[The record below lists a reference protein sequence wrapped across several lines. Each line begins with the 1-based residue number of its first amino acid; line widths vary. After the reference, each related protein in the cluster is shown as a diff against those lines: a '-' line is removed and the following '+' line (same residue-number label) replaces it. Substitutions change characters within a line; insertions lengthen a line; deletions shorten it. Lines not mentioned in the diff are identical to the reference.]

1 VRRYVLTTGSAAVLL
16 ALAHL
21 VRIFVEGSHLL
32 RQPALLLA
40 TVASVGVGV
49 WAFVLLGRP
58 G

>member
-1 VRRYVLTTGSAAVLL
+1 MRRYIVITGAAAVLL

-21 VRIFVEGSHLL
+21 ARIFVEGSHLL
-32 RQPALLLA
+32 RQPAFLLA
-40 TVASVGVGV
+40 TVASVGIGV